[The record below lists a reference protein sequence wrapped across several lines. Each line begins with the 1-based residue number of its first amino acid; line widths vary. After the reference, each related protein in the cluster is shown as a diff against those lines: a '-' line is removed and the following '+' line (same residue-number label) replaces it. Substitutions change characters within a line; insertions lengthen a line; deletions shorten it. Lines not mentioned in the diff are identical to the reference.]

1 MSSGLLIALEMSGVL
16 LLAVGWGVYELWKLR
31 QWRERD
37 RQAREAAPP
46 AAESPDATPPTDDL
60 PPR

>member
-16 LLAVGWGVYELWKLR
+16 LVAVGWGVYELWKLR

-37 RQAREAAPP
+37 RQAREAKADRADAAPP
-46 AAESPDATPPTDDL
+46 PGDRSP
-60 PPR
+60 R